1 MERQTRPF
9 SRLATPFRSWTKRFT
24 ATVLFIVALLFM
36 MVGKADLA
44 IVERART
51 LIVDLSSP
59 VLSAVT
65 SAFDAAETG
74 AERLGDIATVLEE
87 NEALRAENAELRV
100 WRRRAVNLTAENR
113 ELRELARLRPDPSI
127 TFVSGRVIADRGGS
141 FVRSVVLDIGSS
153 DTVAA
158 NQAVLS
164 GRGFIGRTV
173 EVGRWSSRV
182 LLTTDL
188 NSRIPVQIQPDG
200 WRGVMAGDNTSNPQV
215 LYLAEI
221 ARYQDGDQVV
231 TSGHGGVFP
240 PGLPV
245 GVIEPPTAPDE
256 PPRVRLFDTHD
267 RLTFV
272 RVLRFGEE
280 REDAG
285 ENRADIAER

>member
-9 SRLATPFRSWTKRFT
+9 SRLATPFRSWTRRFT
-24 ATVLFIVALLFM
+24 VTVLFVLALLFM
-36 MVGKADLA
+36 MVGKADLV

-87 NEALRAENAELRV
+87 NEALKAENAELRV

-141 FVRSVVLDIGSS
+141 FVRSVVLDIGSGH
-153 DTVAA
+153 TVKPD
-158 NQAVLS
+158 QAVLS

-200 WRGVMAGDNTSNPQV
+200 WRGVMAGDNTANPKV

-221 ARYQDGDQVV
+221 ARYKAGDQVV

-245 GVIEPPTAPDE
+245 GEIEPPQAPDE
-256 PPRVRLFDTHD
+256 PPRVKLFDTHD

-272 RVLRFGEE
+272 RVLRFGDDPEAE
-280 REDAG
+280 G
-285 ENRADIAER
+285 RADIAER